1 MDPSSMMGGM
11 GGGGGGGIG
20 GVLGGYGQGVA
31 ASQAAQH
38 GGPPP
43 LQMQSQQPFRQNQ
56 PGPTMIPM
64 QPTRPAQVT
73 QQPQQQTLG
82 INNDADPD
90 DMSHGITAARGTAAG
105 NAARQSSLQTAIN
118 NFHAAQALSAQS
130 TPAETQQK
138 PATQS
143 QLNLAQLAQRVQS
156 DTAMETAAQSSQ
168 NPNTQWASQ
177 QPVNPANVQDMND
190 AEDYVNQNAYTP
202 AGLFGGNGG

>member
-1 MDPSSMMGGM
+1 MTMGMDPGSMMGGM
-11 GGGGGGGIG
+11 GGGMMGGGG
-20 GVLGGYGQGVA
+20 GQSSTPAPPTPAPQPAPVQFRPN
-31 ASQAAQH
+31 QA
-38 GGPPP
+38 GPV
-43 LQMQSQQPFRQNQ
+43 
-56 PGPTMIPM
+56 TI
-64 QPTRPAQVT
+64 QPTQLH
-73 QQPQQQTLG
+73 PQQVMPSQVFTPQTKFYSSEPME
-82 INNDADPD
+82 NDEDPD